1 MPIVP
6 RTSWIAHVLRERAEP
21 MAKQEKLLSPKA
33 RLARSLEQLML
44 IPGLCGH
51 EGRVRRHM
59 ARELTALGLDHWSDR
74 LGNLIATIE
83 GAKGAP
89 EIMLYAHMDQLG
101 LIVRK
106 IESNGLIRVER
117 VGGVPERALASQEI
131 LLCVGEGK
139 DVPGIIA
146 NKSHHATTPDEK
158 YKVVPYQDL
167 FIDAGFSSAEEVLKA
182 GIDIGTPVVYRPR
195 HVRLADDKIAG
206 TAIDDRAGCAV
217 VLDVA
222 RALLE
227 TKKRPTVHIVF
238 SVQEEFNLRGAVTAA
253 QTLMPDIAIQI
264 DLILANDTPDMATR
278 GDVKLGGGPAMGLY
292 SFHGRGTLNGTL
304 PHPAIVSLMERTA
317 KTLKMP
323 LQRSA
328 HIGALTESSYVQLIG
343 SGVAVIDMG
352 FPCRYT
358 HSSLEVCDMNDLVR
372 LSALLTTAITSVD
385 AKFSLD
391 RDLYEK

>member
-1 MPIVP
+1 
-6 RTSWIAHVLRERAEP
+6 
-21 MAKQEKLLSPKA
+21 MAKTSKPTSPKS
-33 RLARSLEQLML
+33 RLAQSLEQLML

-51 EGRVRRHM
+51 EGRVRRHI
-59 ARELTALGLDHWSDR
+59 ARELKALGVEYWSDR

-83 GAKGAP
+83 GVKGAP

-117 VGGVPERALASQEI
+117 VGGVPERALASQEV
-131 LLCVGEGK
+131 LLCVGEGQ

-158 YKVVPYQDL
+158 YKVVPYQEL
-167 FIDAGFSSAEEVLKA
+167 YIDAGFSSVDDVLKA
-182 GIDIGTPVVYRPR
+182 GIDVGTPVVYRP
-195 HVRLADDKIAG
+195 HCVKLADDRMAG
-206 TAIDDRAGCAV
+206 PSVDDRAGCAV
-217 VLDVA
+217 VLEVA
-222 RALLE
+222 RALIE

-253 QTLMPDIAIQI
+253 QALMPDIAIQI
-264 DLILANDTPDMATR
+264 DLILANDTPDMASR

-304 PHPAIVSLMERTA
+304 PHPAIVSLMENTA
-317 KTLKMP
+317 KTLKLP

-358 HSSLEVCDMNDLVR
+358 HSSLEM
-372 LSALLTTAITSVD
+372 
-385 AKFSLD
+385 
-391 RDLYEK
+391 

>member
-1 MPIVP
+1 
-6 RTSWIAHVLRERAEP
+6 
-21 MAKQEKLLSPKA
+21 MAKASKTLSPKT
-33 RLARSLEQLML
+33 RLAHSLEQLML

-51 EGRVRRHM
+51 EGRVRRHI
-59 ARELTALGLDHWSDR
+59 ARELKALGVEYWSDR
-74 LGNLIATIE
+74 IGNLIATIE
-83 GAKGAP
+83 GTKGAP

-131 LLCVGEGK
+131 LLCVGQGK
-139 DVPGIIA
+139 DVSGVIA

-158 YKVVPYQDL
+158 YKVIPYQEL
-167 FIDAGFSSAEEVLKA
+167 YIDAGFSSAEDVLKA
-182 GIDIGTPVVYRPR
+182 GIDIGTPVVYRP
-195 HVRLADDKIAG
+195 HCVKLADDRIAG
-206 TAIDDRAGCAV
+206 ISVDDRAGCAV
-217 VLDVA
+217 VLEVA

-253 QTLMPDIAIQI
+253 QALMPDIAIQI
-264 DLILANDTPDMATR
+264 DLILANDTPDMASR

-304 PHPAIVSLMERTA
+304 PHPAIVSLMENTA
-317 KTLKMP
+317 KALKLP

-328 HIGALTESSYVQLIG
+328 HIGALTESSYVQLVG

-358 HSSLEVCDMNDLVR
+358 HSSLEVCDVNDLVQ
-372 LSALLTTAITSVD
+372 LSALLTAAIKNVD
-385 AKFSLD
+385 AKFNLD
-391 RDLYEK
+391 RDFYEK

>member
-1 MPIVP
+1 
-6 RTSWIAHVLRERAEP
+6 
-21 MAKQEKLLSPKA
+21 MAKASKTLSPKT
-33 RLARSLEQLML
+33 RLAHSLEQLML

-51 EGRVRRHM
+51 EGRVRRHI
-59 ARELTALGLDHWSDR
+59 ARELKALGVEYWSDR
-74 LGNLIATIE
+74 IGNLIATIE
-83 GAKGAP
+83 GTKGAP

-131 LLCVGEGK
+131 LLCVGQGK
-139 DVPGIIA
+139 DVSGVIA

-158 YKVVPYQDL
+158 YKVIPYQEL
-167 FIDAGFSSAEEVLKA
+167 YIDAGFSSAEDVLKA
-182 GIDIGTPVVYRPR
+182 GIDIGTPVVYRP
-195 HVRLADDKIAG
+195 HCVKLADDRIAG
-206 TAIDDRAGCAV
+206 ISVDDRAGCAV
-217 VLDVA
+217 VLEVA

-253 QTLMPDIAIQI
+253 QALMPDIAIQI
-264 DLILANDTPDMATR
+264 DLILANDTPDMASR

-304 PHPAIVSLMERTA
+304 PHPAIVSLMENTA
-317 KTLKMP
+317 KALKLP

-328 HIGALTESSYVQLIG
+328 HIGALTESSYVQLVG

-358 HSSLEVCDMNDLVR
+358 HSSLEVCDVNDLVQ
-372 LSALLTTAITSVD
+372 LSALLAAAITNVD
-385 AKFSLD
+385 AKFNLD
-391 RDLYEK
+391 RDFYEK